1 MIFSK
6 DVHTF
11 QEQLFDLVS
20 FLTFFLYFIIV
31 LGVSVNAPE
40 YLNKLQYYVKLYIGL
55 FLVWRF
61 NPFRRVKFTRLDA
74 KIAFNAGI
82 FLLATTA
89 FDSVVLYYLKE
100 IRALF

>member
-6 DVHTF
+6 DIHTF
-11 QEQLFDLVS
+11 QEQMFDLVS

-31 LGVSVNAPE
+31 LGISVNAPE
-40 YLNKLQYYVKLYIGL
+40 YLNKLQYYVKVYIGL

-82 FLLATTA
+82 FLMATTA
-89 FDSVVLYYLKE
+89 FDSVVFYYLKE
-100 IRALF
+100 IRTFF